1 MIRQIQQA
9 LLSQFQ
15 HDERESERLW
25 YGHMRDMNPDAM
37 KEHHRQKLID
47 TVWNIVAFF
56 VVVIGGSA
64 ILRTMP

>member
-37 KEHHRQKLID
+37 RKAHKQWLID
-47 TVWNIVAFF
+47 RAWDVAALIALVTF
-56 VVVIGGSA
+56 VGWLVT
-64 ILRTMP
+64 LRA